1 VIRQHL
7 SSLAPATRWGVEWQ
21 VVRCGARCCQEQIGG
36 SPDDDYREASSMPHL
51 MQVSRSCSLVLAQ
64 GGHIRVI
71 PLMTP
76 PSEVERTEHL
86 C

>member
-1 VIRQHL
+1 
-7 SSLAPATRWGVEWQ
+7 
-21 VVRCGARCCQEQIGG
+21 
-36 SPDDDYREASSMPHL
+36 MPHL